1 MKVFLF
7 CLALTAHGFPMEG
20 EEPMAEPLTGVDHII
35 SYEDKEAGHGHVQTG
50 VAGENVEGSLFYK
63 VPEGETVHLTY
74 KADHNGFVAAGDHL
88 PVAPE
93 PLPVEALVHPVMV
106 ENTPE
111 VADAREMFEATFKE
125 VQMRNAAIEETMME
139 SVDNA
144 IDTAI
149 VEVIEERRRRD
160 AEPVVIPEPEPS
172 TYMIPGP
179 QPSTYM
185 LPHQPSILPYQY
197 NMHYQPYAPTYP
209 HVYYTYPMAPQA
221 AVKAIEQVG
230 DEDMEAAVA
239 EPEPMAMGA
248 PLVQLPFRTFSS
260 PILTYPSL
268 AYNPYNTLRIAPP
281 SAVLPSLP
289 QEGEDEPAALR
300 L

>member
-1 MKVFLF
+1 MGSKIVS
-7 CLALTAHGFPMEG
+7 
-20 EEPMAEPLTGVDHII
+20 VDH
-35 SYEDKEAGHGHVQTG
+35 SRHVQTG
-50 VAGENVEGSLFYK
+50 VAGEMVEGALFYK

-93 PLPVEALVHPVMV
+93 PLVHPVMV

-160 AEPVVIPEPEPS
+160 AEPVVI
-172 TYMIPGP
+172 
-179 QPSTYM
+179 
-185 LPHQPSILPYQY
+185 
-197 NMHYQPYAPTYP
+197 
-209 HVYYTYPMAPQA
+209 
-221 AVKAIEQVG
+221 
-230 DEDMEAAVA
+230 
-239 EPEPMAMGA
+239 
-248 PLVQLPFRTFSS
+248 
-260 PILTYPSL
+260 
-268 AYNPYNTLRIAPP
+268 
-281 SAVLPSLP
+281 
-289 QEGEDEPAALR
+289 
-300 L
+300 